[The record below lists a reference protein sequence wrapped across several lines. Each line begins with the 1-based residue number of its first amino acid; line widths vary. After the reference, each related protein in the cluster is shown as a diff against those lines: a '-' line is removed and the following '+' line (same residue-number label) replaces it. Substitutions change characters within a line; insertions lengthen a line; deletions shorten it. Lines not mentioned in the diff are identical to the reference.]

1 MPADA
6 PLTLSLRRF
15 NALLAAL
22 RDGPLN
28 RHALLER
35 LGDAY
40 PRTASARP
48 MVDRDVKHLA
58 ELGIVI
64 EISRTRPPIY
74 TLRGGALSFDAADLR
89 ALALIRD
96 TFGERHPQAGQIRA
110 LLERLTSQLGAADRH
125 TYQRHQALRAP
136 VQPAIDYT
144 PYGALIAELEDA
156 IGKGQM
162 VTFAYHAGGGA
173 RATLHHKVEL
183 YEIEFYERHFY
194 LVAYT
199 HNSRQMLDFRIDR
212 IQRETFQRLER
223 LPPDMAHAR
232 QGVSFRYRLAAVLA
246 RGEISQRFEQQRIVE
261 RLPNGDVIIEA
272 EGRSDFFIVQTLLR
286 YRGNAELL
294 EPAWLREKMVEEV
307 RKLARVYGVV
317 DKRTGQDAEQVER
330 RD

>member
-1 MPADA
+1 MPSDA
-6 PLTLSLRRF
+6 PQTLNLLRF
-15 NALLAAL
+15 SALLAAL

-28 RHALLER
+28 RHDLLDR

-48 MVDRDVKHLA
+48 MVDRDVRRLA

-74 TLRGGALSFDAADLR
+74 ILRGGVPSFDAADLR
-89 ALALIRD
+89 ALAIIRD
-96 TFGERHPQAGQIRA
+96 TFGERHPQAADIRT
-110 LLERLTSQLGAADRH
+110 LLERLTSQLGEADRR
-125 TYQRHQALRAP
+125 TYQRRQALRAP

-144 PYGALIAELEDA
+144 PYGALIADLEDA
-156 IGKGQM
+156 IGKRQL
-162 VTFAYHAGGGA
+162 VSFAYHPGGGA
-173 RATLHHKVEL
+173 RATLHRKVEP

-212 IQRETFQRLER
+212 IQGESLQRLER
-223 LPPDMAHAR
+223 LPPSMEHAR
-232 QGVSFRYRLAAVLA
+232 RSVAFRYRLAAALA

-272 EGRSDFFIVQTLLR
+272 EGRSDFFIVQMLLR
-286 YRGNAELL
+286 YRANAELL
-294 EPAWLREKMVEEV
+294 EPDWLREKMIEEV
-307 RKLARVYGVV
+307 RKLAGVYEVGEH
-317 DKRTGQDAEQVER
+317 A
-330 RD
+330 

>member
-6 PLTLSLRRF
+6 PLTLSLVRF
-15 NALLAAL
+15 RALLAAL

-28 RHALLER
+28 RHALLDR

-48 MVDRDVKHLA
+48 MVDRDVKRLA

-64 EISRTRPPIY
+64 EISHTRPPIY
-74 TLRGGALSFDAADLR
+74 TLRGGVPSFDAADLR
-89 ALALIRD
+89 ALAIIRD
-96 TFGERHPQAGQIRA
+96 TFGDRHPQAADMRR
-110 LLERLTSQLGAADRH
+110 LLARLTSQLGETDRRA
-125 TYQRHQALRAP
+125 YQRRQALRAP

-144 PYGALIAELEDA
+144 PYGALIADLEDA
-156 IGKGQM
+156 ISKRQM
-162 VTFAYHAGGGA
+162 VSFAYHPGGGA
-173 RATLHHKVEL
+173 RATLHRKVEP

-212 IQRETFQRLER
+212 IQGESLQLLER

-232 QGVSFRYRLAAVLA
+232 HTVSFRYRLAAVLA
-246 RGEISQRFEQQRIVE
+246 RGEISQRFENQRIVE
-261 RLPNGDVIIEA
+261 RLPTGDVIIEA

-286 YRGNAELL
+286 YRANAELL
-294 EPAWLREKMVEEV
+294 WPDDLREKMVQEV
-307 RKLARVYGVV
+307 RKLAGMYGV
-317 DKRTGQDAEQVER
+317 G
-330 RD
+330 